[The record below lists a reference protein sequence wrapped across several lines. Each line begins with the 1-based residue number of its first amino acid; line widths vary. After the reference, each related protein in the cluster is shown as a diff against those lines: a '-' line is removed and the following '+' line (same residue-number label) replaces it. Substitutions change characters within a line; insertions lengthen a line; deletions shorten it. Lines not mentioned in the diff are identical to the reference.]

1 MANERRRMVKPGES
15 YRDSGASFAG
25 ITAKEYERLVE
36 IEQKALDIEQKIQDT
51 GKERLKDLQEE
62 GTIATLISGKMK
74 ETRAYSSLLN
84 KDGTMRKDLTLEE
97 LEVVK
102 EGLAVQKKRGNLEKQ
117 MYDQMGD
124 MLNPL
129 QSLEQGFMKI
139 VQFAKAFTQVLKF
152 NPVLAIA
159 AAMMA
164 LLALAKKVLE
174 QVNEIRKE
182 FGLTAV
188 NAAKVA
194 GSIMLANISARR
206 FLLDSEQVKES
217 YEALA
222 RTFGQL
228 NHETVQFSVEVARV
242 ARNSGLTAESTAEL
256 LATITA
262 ATGQS
267 KDLALN
273 SINTLTSF
281 ARLEGVA
288 PGVVF
293 KDLAENADLF
303 ASFVGR
309 GERNL
314 IKAAAAARKVGLEFG
329 SIVDF
334 GDQLLNITDRLEKE
348 QTLSIITGKQIRLDR
363 VAILTSQG
371 RIAEAQRELATQLR
385 AVQGLSAQQVRFA
398 AQQVGLDVNA
408 LLKLVQLGEA
418 QLNEQKNLRK
428 SNFS

>member
-1 MANERRRMVKPGES
+1 MAES
-15 YRDSGASFAG
+15 SHQ
-25 ITAKEYERLVE
+25 E
-36 IEQKALDIEQKIQDT
+36 ALDIAKKISDQYGEQI
-51 GKERLKDLQEE
+51 KDLEKQ
-62 GTIATLISGKMK
+62 GVIYSLINGSLNKATLANKAITSDGKVRNGISK
-74 ETRAYSSLLN
+74 L
-84 KDGTMRKDLTLEE
+84 DLEMTLEQ
-97 LEVVK
+97 LNAA
-102 EGLAVQKKRGNLEKQ
+102 GDRSDLEKQ

-129 QSLEQGFMKI
+129 QTLEQGFMKI

-174 QVNEIRKE
+174 QVNEIREE
-182 FGLTAV
+182 FGLTAM

-194 GSIMLANISARR
+194 GSIRLANFQAKR
-206 FLLDSEQVKES
+206 FLLDSQEIEES
-217 YEALA
+217 YKALA

-228 NHETVQFSVEVARV
+228 NHQTVQFSVEVARV
-242 ARNSGLTAESTAEL
+242 ARNTGLGAENVAEL
-256 LATITA
+256 LASITA
-262 ATGQS
+262 ATGES
-267 KDLALN
+267 KDLALETL
-273 SINTLTSF
+273 NTLTSF
-281 ARLEGVA
+281 TRMEGVA
-288 PGVVF
+288 PGVVL
-293 KDLAENADLF
+293 KDLAANADLF
-303 ASFVGR
+303 ASFIGR

-314 IKAAAAARKVGLEFG
+314 IKAAAAARKVGMEFG

-398 AQQVGLDVNA
+398 AQQVGMDVNA
-408 LLKLVQLGEA
+408 LLKLVKIGEA
-418 QLNEQKNLRK
+418 QLGEQQKANRMGMT
-428 SNFS
+428 